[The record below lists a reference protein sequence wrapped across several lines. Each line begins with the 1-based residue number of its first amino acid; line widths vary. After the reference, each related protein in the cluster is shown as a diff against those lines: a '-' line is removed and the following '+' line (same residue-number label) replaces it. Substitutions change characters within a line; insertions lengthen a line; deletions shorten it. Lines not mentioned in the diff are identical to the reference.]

1 MNKQFLKENKW
12 TLLVVTLNAIG
23 VLYGTKML
31 VESNEELKGG
41 K

>member
-12 TLLVVTLNAIG
+12 TLLAAMLNTIG
-23 VLYGTKML
+23 VLYGTRNL
-31 VESNEELKGG
+31 VENIKELKGG

>member
-12 TLLVVTLNAIG
+12 TLLAAMLNTTA
-23 VLYGTKML
+23 VLYGTLNL
-31 VESNEELKGG
+31 VENIKELTGG